1 MEASVSR
8 KWKTIDMAYIALFA
22 VLMAVCSWISIP
34 AVVPFTLQ
42 TFGVFVAVSVLGGKR
57 GTLAVVLY
65 LLMGIVGLPVFAGFS
80 GGLGVLLGSTGGY
93 IVGFVFT
100 ALTMWLMERLL
111 GTKTWALALSMLLGL
126 VVCYAFGTAW
136 FLVVY
141 TKNTGAIGL
150 WTALGWCVFPYILPD
165 CVKIALALAIRK
177 RLAAAVGCVPQPLC
191 CVFPSSAPPCC
202 SNSTAALM
210 WRWVRCWHW
219 RWTVPLPPSSAASC
233 RRCGEHKTL
242 FFGSVGRFEMPS
254 ALLWA

>member
-93 IVGFVFT
+93 IIGFVFT
-100 ALTMWLMERLL
+100 ALVMWLIERLL
-111 GTKTWALALSMLLGL
+111 GTKTWVLALSMLLGL
-126 VVCYAFGTAW
+126 AVCYAFGTVW

-141 TKNTGAIGL
+141 AKNTGAIGL

-165 CVKIALALAIRK
+165 CLKIALALAMACAPVRPHICGDNRQ
-177 RLAAAVGCVPQPLC
+177 AAAPCPARVPRRNGSPLLPERTRSFC
-191 CVFPSSAPPCC
+191 GWSRHKSHFCLASA
-202 SNSTAALM
+202 
-210 WRWVRCWHW
+210 
-219 RWTVPLPPSSAASC
+219 
-233 RRCGEHKTL
+233 
-242 FFGSVGRFEMPS
+242 
-254 ALLWA
+254 